1 MTDYTTPDE
10 ARAAANAQLAAL
22 YGTFTGWTEAL
33 FDQAL
38 LHVADVHGTF
48 SANDMRAIMPE
59 TGRGA
64 AGLYFTGLTRRKN
77 PLVLEH
83 VGDVPSVNEKAHGKP
98 VFVYL
103 LTAAGRQFIEDRQA
117 ARTEQRKAAA

>member
-1 MTDYTTPDE
+1 MTDYATPDE
-10 ARAAANAQLAAL
+10 ARAAANNKLAAF
-22 YGTFTGWTEAL
+22 YATVTDWTEAL

-38 LHVADVHGTF
+38 LHVADVHGAF

-64 AGLYFTGLTRRKN
+64 AGLYFTGLTKRKH

-83 VGDVPSVNEKAHGKP
+83 VGDVPSINAKAHGKP
-98 VFVYL
+98 VYVYL
-103 LTAAGRQFIEDRQA
+103 LTPAGRQFIEARKA
-117 ARTEQRKAAA
+117 ARTEQRRAAA